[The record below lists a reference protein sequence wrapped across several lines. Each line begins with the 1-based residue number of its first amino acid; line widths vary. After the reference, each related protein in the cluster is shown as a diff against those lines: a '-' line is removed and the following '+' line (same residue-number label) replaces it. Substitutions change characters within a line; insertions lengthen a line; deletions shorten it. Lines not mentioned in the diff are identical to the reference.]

1 MPAAYAKY
9 NKQNVPKLSP
19 KPDFYH
25 LAKPIA
31 QPGLKDFLK
40 RLKRRA
46 IPLCEFCAFF
56 MDFVV
61 NNPFYNQITVS
72 GMLYHF

>member
-25 LAKPIA
+25 LANLIA
-31 QPGLKDFLK
+31 QPGLKAFLK

-46 IPLCEFCAFF
+46 IPLYEFCAFF
-56 MDFVV
+56 VHFV
-61 NNPFYNQITVS
+61 
-72 GMLYHF
+72 L